1 MNWVKNTTSEWITVP
16 TINSIR
22 TALLNMEHSGV
33 GGDVPL
39 NIVHLTNA
47 PGTFVF
53 EELNKREENP

>member
-1 MNWVKNTTSEWITVP
+1 MDWVKNTTSEYVTVP
-16 TINSIR
+16 TINSIKD
-22 TALLNMEHSGV
+22 ALLRMERRGV

-53 EELNKREENP
+53 EELHKREENP